1 MVECVE
7 VVLEDQRWH
16 RPGLESLANS
26 AATATLRHL
35 NISPTPGSVSLL
47 GCDDVRIA
55 ALNLSFRQ
63 KDAATNVL
71 SWPSEERT
79 PGAAAGAGVGIN
91 DAPQE
96 FGDIAI
102 SYDTC
107 AREAREMGKD
117 LADHVSHLI
126 VHGILHLL
134 GYEHTDAQDAVT
146 MQRLE
151 TEILASLGIEDP
163 YRG

>member
-7 VVLEDQRWH
+7 VVIQDRRW
-16 RPGLESLANS
+16 RQLDLKGLANS
-26 AATATLRHL
+26 AGTATLKHL
-35 NISPTPGSVSLL
+35 EITPTPNAISLL
-47 GCDDVRIA
+47 GCDDPRIA
-55 ALNLSFRQ
+55 ALNQSFRN
-63 KDAATNVL
+63 KAGATNVL
-71 SWPSEERT
+71 SWPSAERS
-79 PGAAAGAGVGIN
+79 PGATTGADLKIN

-117 LADHVSHLI
+117 MPAHVTHLI

-134 GYEHTDAQDAVT
+134 GYEHTGAQDAAT
-146 MQRLE
+146 MERLE
-151 TEILASLGIEDP
+151 TEILVSLGIEDP